1 MNKPIF
7 IKLGGSMLTD
17 KTSAERLV
25 DHTLKQVVTDLSAW
39 RLAHPTQPILLGHGG
54 GSFGHYWAERYH
66 TAQGIIDDQSWW
78 GVARVADAMAR
89 LNRAVVGACL
99 EAELPAIGMQ
109 PMASGFANA
118 GEIQQ
123 LGTQQIATLLAAGTI
138 PVVYGDVLLDSVQG
152 CTIAST
158 ERIFSALVGTLQP
171 SQIILLGEQAVYD
184 ADPRQ
189 NAAAQPVPLINRTN
203 YATMIAR
210 LGGSHG
216 VDVTGGMRN
225 KVEAM
230 WQLVQH
236 APQLEI
242 WICGPQQLQSALS
255 GQLNGPGTIIK
266 FD

>member
-17 KTSAERLV
+17 KTSAERLA
-25 DHTLKQVVTDLSAW
+25 DQTLKQVVTDLSAW
-39 RLAHPTQPILLGHGG
+39 RQAHPTQPILLGHGG
-54 GSFGHYWAERYH
+54 GSFGHYWAERYR

-99 EAELPAIGMQ
+99 DAELPAIGIQ

-118 GEIQQ
+118 GEIQT

-171 SQIILLGEQAVYD
+171 SRIILLGEQAVYD

-189 NAAAQPVPLINRTN
+189 NAAAQPISLINQTN
-203 YATMIAR
+203 YATIIAR

-242 WICGPQQLQSALS
+242 WICGPQQLHSALS

-266 FD
+266 LD

>member
-1 MNKPIF
+1 
-7 IKLGGSMLTD
+7 MLTD

-25 DHTLKQVVTDLSAW
+25 DHTLKQVVTDLFAW
-39 RLAHPTQPILLGHGG
+39 RQAHPTQPILLGHGG

-99 EAELPAIGMQ
+99 DAELPAIGMQ

-123 LGTQQIATLLAAGTI
+123 IGTQQIATLLAAGTI
-138 PVVYGDVLLDSVQG
+138 PVVYGDVLLDRVQG

-242 WICGPQQLQSALS
+242 WICGPQQLQAALS

-266 FD
+266 LD

>member
-25 DHTLKQVVTDLSAW
+25 DQTLKQVVTDLATW
-39 RLAHPTQPILLGHGG
+39 RQAHPTQPILLGHGG

-99 EAELPAIGMQ
+99 DAELPAIGIQ
-109 PMASGFANA
+109 PMASGLAKA
-118 GEIQQ
+118 GEIQA
-123 LGTQQIATLLAAGTI
+123 LGTQQIASLLAAGTI

-171 SQIILLGEQAVYD
+171 SRIILLGEQAVYD

-189 NAAAQPVPLINRTN
+189 NAAARPIALINRTN
-203 YATMIAR
+203 YASIIAL

-242 WICGPQQLQSALS
+242 WICGPQQLHAALS

-266 FD
+266 LD